1 MGWLRLVGSLK
12 LLVSFAKEPYKTDDI
27 LQKRP
32 IILRSLP
39 IVATP
44 YTSTHA
50 HTHGVHDTY
59 TYTYVCMFVCT
70 CTHTRTC
77 AHTCTHAR
85 GMANG
90 ELRRTNSSKEGCQA
104 THSKWNIHQQE
115 SCTHFSISLSLCF
128 SIYLSLSLPVC
139 LSLFSPVSL
148 VLSLSLS
155 VSLPLSPS
163 VSPLPPLSLIY
174 LLYFSLCLLV
184 SLYICDFV
192 FLFRSLALA
201 PPPAPLS
208 APPSLFNCT

>member
-50 HTHGVHDTY
+50 HTHGVHNTY

-139 LSLFSPVSL
+139 LSFFSPVSL
-148 VLSLSLS
+148 FLSLSLRF
-155 VSLPLSPS
+155 SPS
-163 VSPLPPLSLIY
+163 VSLCLSPSPSLSNLSL
-174 LLYFSLCLLV
+174 
-184 SLYICDFV
+184 V
-192 FLFRSLALA
+192 FLT
-201 PPPAPLS
+201 LS
-208 APPSLFNCT
+208 PRFFVYL